1 MKKILI
7 TGANGLVGSY
17 ICRQLLNSTQHQIYA
32 LTRKS
37 SNLNLLSPIKDRITI
52 IEGDLKELE
61 KIENQIAE
69 MDLIIHTA
77 GVVSYHKEDHPLLHQ
92 INHQATKELIN
103 LCLNHEVSDFLFLSS
118 VSAINSGRPD
128 LVTDE
133 KSKFA
138 EGPHN
143 STYGITK
150 HLAEMEVWRGAQ
162 EGLNVAVLN
171 PTIVIGA
178 GIWKNSSLQMFQQV
192 WDGMPL
198 MTPGSNGFVDV
209 RDVATACKL
218 LIEQGLVGQ
227 QFVLNAEN
235 RSYDEIIKAIS
246 IGLHK
251 KPPKRYLS
259 KSMIPFIVG
268 LEKLR
273 SFILRKRPLLTSIA
287 LEKSLAKQKYNGK
300 KVTQELG
307 LNYRVIDQSIK
318 ESCEAFMKSKLAG
331 KDHAILAL

>member
-7 TGANGLVGSY
+7 TGANGLIGSY
-17 ICRQLLNSTQHQIYA
+17 ISRQLINHTQHEIYA

-37 SNLNLLSPIKDRITI
+37 SNVNLLDTVADRIKT
-52 IEGDLKELE
+52 IEGDLQELD
-61 KIENQIAE
+61 KIDDQIAQ

-77 GVVSYHKEDHPLLHQ
+77 GVVSYHKEDHPLLYQ
-92 INHQATKELIN
+92 VNHQATKELVN
-103 LCLNHEVSDFLFLSS
+103 LCLNFGIKDFLFLSS

-133 KSKFA
+133 NSKFA
-138 EGPHN
+138 VGPHN

-171 PTIVIGA
+171 PSIVIGA

-209 RDVATACKL
+209 RDVATACTL
-218 LIEQGLVGQ
+218 LIEKGLRGQ

-235 RSYDEIIKAIS
+235 RPYDEIITAIS
-246 IGLHK
+246 KGLNK

-259 KSMIPFIVG
+259 KYMIPCLVG
-268 LEKLR
+268 LERIR
-273 SFILRKRPLLTSIA
+273 SFILRKRPLLTSTA
-287 LEKSLAKQKYNGK
+287 LEKSLDKQKYAGNK
-300 KVTQELG
+300 ITAELG
-307 LNYRVIDQSIK
+307 LNYRPIDQSIE
-318 ESCEAFMKSKLAG
+318 ESCKAFLESKTAG
-331 KDHAILAL
+331 KDYAILAL